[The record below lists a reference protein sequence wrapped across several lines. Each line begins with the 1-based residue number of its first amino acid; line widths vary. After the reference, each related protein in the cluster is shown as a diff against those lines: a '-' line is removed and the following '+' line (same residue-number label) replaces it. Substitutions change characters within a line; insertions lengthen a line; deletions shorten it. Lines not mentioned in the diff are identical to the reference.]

1 MHKSCKSRL
10 LSPNIYVDCASAGIV
25 FCLDSV
31 PAVKEEP
38 SEAST
43 KVSTLDTLYP
53 GSTLYGE
60 LLRKKADRRAQ
71 TQLVGCKD
79 KNISPALVS
88 RVN

>member
-43 KVSTLDTLYP
+43 KVSTLDTLY
-53 GSTLYGE
+53 GE

-71 TQLVGCKD
+71 TQVVGCKV
-79 KNISPALVS
+79 KTKTFLL
-88 RVN
+88 RWFLE